1 MPDRVG
7 VMTAREWIAGDES
20 AREMLMRALTARPA
34 LHLPPLHRLP
44 LRPGNVVEIVGPSPS
59 AKSEILIQV
68 FFFFFS
74 SFIFWL
80 RCSCLVIS
88 IMAIIVCDCGVFFL
102 MYFGVFGISCKT
114 ENMASTVAQSTFTI
128 FSFCF
133 FLLLLYCRLQL
144 VVFCPKSG
152 MVCILVD

>member
-80 RCSCLVIS
+80 RCSCLVTS
-88 IMAIIVCDCGVFFL
+88 IMAIIVCDRGVFFL